1 MLYLVGTP
9 IGNFNDMTYRAV
21 ETLKN
26 VDLIA
31 AEDTRNT
38 LNLLNHFDIKTKIT
52 SYHEHNKSS
61 KGQQLLEMLLE
72 GKDVAIVTDA
82 GMPAISDPG
91 EDIVKLCIDNNIEVT
106 TVPGPTAFVSAL
118 VMSGLPTK
126 GVVFEGFLSAK
137 NSEREKR
144 LTELKEYKETV
155 IFYEAPHKLLR
166 TLEHIKNVFGD
177 RDISVSR
184 EITKKFEETIRG
196 KISDVIKHFTENNPK
211 GEFVLVLSG
220 AEEKE
225 EVYITS
231 VTQHVDE
238 LISQGM
244 DKKTAI
250 AEVAKLRK
258 IPKRNVYNEY
268 ENQWLT
274 NCKQSVNVT
283 TVLHKYYKIT
293 WHVTQDMV

>member
-9 IGNFNDMTYRAV
+9 IGNFDDMTYRAV
-21 ETLKN
+21 ETLSK

-38 LNLLNHFDIKTKIT
+38 LNLLNHFEIKTKLT
-52 SYHEHNKSS
+52 SYHEHNKAS
-61 KGQQLLEMLLE
+61 KGKQLLDVLLD

-91 EDIVKLCIDNNIEVT
+91 EDIVKLCIENNIEIT

-144 LTELKEYKETV
+144 LSELKDYKETI

-166 TLEHIKNVFGD
+166 TLEHIKSVFGD
-177 RDISVSR
+177 REISVSR

-196 KISDVIKHFTENNPK
+196 KISEVITKYTDNNPR
-211 GEFVLVLSG
+211 GEFVLVVSG

-225 EVYITS
+225 EVYIIS
-231 VTQHVDE
+231 VVEHVE
-238 LISQGM
+238 QLISDGM

-268 ENQWLT
+268 ENR
-274 NCKQSVNVT
+274 
-283 TVLHKYYKIT
+283 
-293 WHVTQDMV
+293 

>member
-9 IGNFNDMTYRAV
+9 IGNFDDMTYRAV
-21 ETLKN
+21 EILSR

-38 LNLLNHFDIKTKIT
+38 LNLLNHFDIKTKLT
-52 SYHEHNKSS
+52 SYHEHNKAQ
-61 KGQQLLEMLLE
+61 KGQQLIELLLN
-72 GKDVAIVTDA
+72 GKDVAVVTDA

-91 EDIVKLCIDNNIEVT
+91 EDIVKLCIDNNIDIT
-106 TVPGPTAFVSAL
+106 TIPGPTAFVSAA

-126 GVVFEGFLSAK
+126 GMLFEGFLSAK

-144 LTELKEYKETV
+144 LNELKDYKETI

-166 TLEHIKNVFGD
+166 TLEHIKGVFGD
-177 RDISVSR
+177 RQISVSR
-184 EITKKFEETIRG
+184 EITKKFEETLRG
-196 KISDVIKHFTENNPK
+196 KISEIIEHFTVNNPK
-211 GEFVLVLSG
+211 GEFVLVISG

-225 EVYITS
+225 EVYIIS
-231 VTQHVDE
+231 VIQHVDM
-238 LISQGM
+238 LIDGGM
-244 DKKTAI
+244 DKKSAI

-268 ENQWLT
+268 ENR
-274 NCKQSVNVT
+274 
-283 TVLHKYYKIT
+283 
-293 WHVTQDMV
+293 

>member
-9 IGNFNDMTYRAV
+9 IGNFDDMTYRAV

-38 LNLLNHFDIKTKIT
+38 LNLLNHFDIKTKLT
-52 SYHEHNKSS
+52 SYHEHNKAS
-61 KGQQLLEMLLE
+61 KGQQLLQLLLE
-72 GKDVAIVTDA
+72 GKDIAVVTDA

-91 EDIVKLCIDNNIEVT
+91 EDIVKLCIENNVEIT

-144 LTELKEYKETV
+144 LQQLKDYKETI
-155 IFYEAPHKLLR
+155 IFYEAPHKLIR
-166 TLEHIKNVFGD
+166 TLENIKEVFGD
-177 RDISVSR
+177 REISVSR

-196 KISDVIKHFTENNPK
+196 NISYVIEHFNENNPR
-211 GEFVLVLSG
+211 GEFVLVVSG
-220 AEEKE
+220 AMEKE
-225 EVYITS
+225 VVYIIS
-231 VTQHVDE
+231 VIEHVDQ
-238 LISQGM
+238 LISNGM

-258 IPKRNVYNEY
+258 IPKRVVYNEY
-268 ENQWLT
+268 ENQ
-274 NCKQSVNVT
+274 
-283 TVLHKYYKIT
+283 
-293 WHVTQDMV
+293 

>member
-9 IGNFNDMTYRAV
+9 IGNFDDMTYRAV
-21 ETLKN
+21 ETLSK

-38 LNLLNHFDIKTKIT
+38 LNLLNHFDIKTKLT
-52 SYHEHNKSS
+52 SYHEHNKAS
-61 KGQQLLEMLLE
+61 KGQQILELLLD
-72 GKDVAIVTDA
+72 GKDIAIVTDA

-91 EDIVKLCIDNNIEVT
+91 EDIVKLCIENNIEIT

-144 LTELKEYKETV
+144 LQELKDYKETV

-166 TLEHIKNVFGD
+166 TLEHIKEVFGD
-177 RDISVSR
+177 REISISR
-184 EITKKFEETIRG
+184 EITKKFEENIRG
-196 KISDVIKHFTENNPK
+196 TLSEVIEHFNINNPR
-211 GEFVLVLSG
+211 GEFVLVVKG

-231 VTQHVDE
+231 VVEHVDQ
-238 LISQGM
+238 LILEGF

-250 AEVAKLRK
+250 SEVAKLRK

-268 ENQWLT
+268 ENR
-274 NCKQSVNVT
+274 
-283 TVLHKYYKIT
+283 
-293 WHVTQDMV
+293 

>member
-9 IGNFNDMTYRAV
+9 IGNFDDMTFRAV
-21 ETLKN
+21 ETLKK

-38 LNLLNHFDIKTKIT
+38 LNLLNHFDIKTKVT
-52 SYHEHNKSS
+52 SYHEHNKAS
-61 KGQQLLEMLLE
+61 KGQQLMELLLD
-72 GKDVAIVTDA
+72 GKDIAIVTDA

-91 EDIVKLCIDNNIEVT
+91 EDIVKLCIENNVEIT

-126 GVVFEGFLSAK
+126 GVFFEGFLSAK
-137 NSEREKR
+137 TSEREKR
-144 LTELKEYKETV
+144 LQELKECKDTI

-166 TLEHIKNVFGD
+166 TLEHIKTVFGD
-177 RDISVSR
+177 RQMSVSR
-184 EITKKFEETIRG
+184 EITKKFEETVRG
-196 KISDVIKHFTENNPK
+196 KISKVIEHFTSNNPR
-211 GEFVLVLSG
+211 GEFVLVIEG

-225 EVYITS
+225 EVYIIS
-231 VTQHVDE
+231 VIEHVDK

-244 DKKTAI
+244 DKKSAI

-268 ENQWLT
+268 EN
-274 NCKQSVNVT
+274 N
-283 TVLHKYYKIT
+283 
-293 WHVTQDMV
+293 

>member
-9 IGNFNDMTYRAV
+9 IGNFDDMTYRAV
-21 ETLKN
+21 DVLAK

-38 LNLLNHFDIKTKIT
+38 LNLLNHFEIKTKLT
-52 SYHEHNKSS
+52 SYHEHNKAS
-61 KGQQLLEMLLE
+61 KGQQLLDVLLE

-91 EDIVKLCIDNNIEVT
+91 EDIVKLCIENNIEIT

-144 LTELKEYKETV
+144 LTELKDYKETI

-177 RDISVSR
+177 REISVSR
-184 EITKKFEETIRG
+184 EITKKFEETVRG
-196 KISDVIKHFTENNPK
+196 KISEVITNFTDNNPR
-211 GEFVLVLSG
+211 GEFVLVVSG

-225 EVYITS
+225 EVYIIS
-231 VTQHVDE
+231 VIEHVE
-238 LISQGM
+238 QLISMGM

-250 AEVAKLRK
+250 TEVAKLRK

-268 ENQWLT
+268 ENR
-274 NCKQSVNVT
+274 
-283 TVLHKYYKIT
+283 
-293 WHVTQDMV
+293 

>member
-9 IGNFNDMTYRAV
+9 IGNFDDMTYRAV

-38 LNLLNHFDIKTKIT
+38 LNLLNHFNIKTKLT
-52 SYHEHNKSS
+52 SYHEHNKAS
-61 KGQQLLEMLLE
+61 KGQHLIELLLD
-72 GKDVAIVTDA
+72 GKNIAIVTDA

-91 EDIVKLCIDNNIEVT
+91 EDIVKLCIENNIDVT
-106 TVPGPTAFVSAL
+106 TIPGPTAFVSAL

-137 NSEREKR
+137 NSERERR
-144 LTELKEYKETV
+144 LLELKEYKETIV
-155 IFYEAPHKLLR
+155 FYEAPHKLLR
-166 TLEHIKNVFGD
+166 TLEHINTIFGD
-177 RDISVSR
+177 REISVSR

-196 KISDVIKHFTENNPK
+196 KISDVIQHFSDNNPR
-211 GEFVLVLSG
+211 GEFVLVVKG

-225 EVYITS
+225 EVYIMS
-231 VTQHVDE
+231 VIEHVDQ
-238 LISQGM
+238 LISEGL
-244 DKKTAI
+244 DKKSAI
-250 AEVAKLRK
+250 AEVAKLRN

-268 ENQWLT
+268 ENR
-274 NCKQSVNVT
+274 
-283 TVLHKYYKIT
+283 
-293 WHVTQDMV
+293 

>member
-9 IGNFNDMTYRAV
+9 IGNLDDMTYRAV

-38 LNLLNHFDIKTKIT
+38 LNLLNHFDIKTKVT
-52 SYHEHNKSS
+52 SYHEHNKAS
-61 KGQQLLEMLLE
+61 KGQQLLEMLKD
-72 GKDVAIVTDA
+72 GKNIAVVTDA
-82 GMPAISDPG
+82 GMPVISDPG
-91 EDIVKLCIDNNIEVT
+91 EDIVKLCIENNIEVT

-118 VMSGLPTK
+118 VMSGMTTK
-126 GVVFEGFLSAK
+126 GALFEGFLSAK

-144 LTELKEYKETV
+144 LQELKDYRETI

-166 TLEHIKNVFGD
+166 TLEHIKEVFGD
-177 RDISVSR
+177 RNISVSR
-184 EITKKFEETIRG
+184 EITKKFEETKRG
-196 KISDVIKHFTENNPK
+196 RISEIIEYFENNSPR
-211 GEFVLVLSG
+211 GEFVLVSEG

-231 VTQHVDE
+231 VIDHVNQ

-244 DKKTAI
+244 DKKNAI

-258 IPKRNVYNEY
+258 IPKRIVYNEY
-268 ENQWLT
+268 ENQ
-274 NCKQSVNVT
+274 
-283 TVLHKYYKIT
+283 
-293 WHVTQDMV
+293 

>member
-9 IGNFNDMTYRAV
+9 IGNFDDMTYRAV
-21 ETLKN
+21 ETLSK

-38 LNLLNHFDIKTKIT
+38 LNLLNHFEIKTKLT
-52 SYHEHNKSS
+52 SYHEHNKAS
-61 KGQQLLEMLLE
+61 KGKQLLDVLLE

-91 EDIVKLCIDNNIEVT
+91 EDIVKLCIENNIEIT

-144 LTELKEYKETV
+144 LSELKDYKETI

-166 TLEHIKNVFGD
+166 TLEHIKSVFGD
-177 RDISVSR
+177 REISVSR

-196 KISDVIKHFTENNPK
+196 KISEVITKYTDNNPR
-211 GEFVLVLSG
+211 GEFVLVVSG

-225 EVYITS
+225 EGYIIS
-231 VTQHVDE
+231 VVEHVE
-238 LISQGM
+238 QLISDGM

-268 ENQWLT
+268 ENR
-274 NCKQSVNVT
+274 
-283 TVLHKYYKIT
+283 
-293 WHVTQDMV
+293 

>member
-9 IGNFNDMTYRAV
+9 IGNLDDMTYRAV
-21 ETLKN
+21 ETLKK

-38 LNLLNHFDIKTKIT
+38 LNLLNHFDIKTKLT
-52 SYHEHNKSS
+52 SYHEHNKAS
-61 KGQQLLEMLLE
+61 KGQQLLELLFE
-72 GKDVAIVTDA
+72 GKDIAIVTDA

-91 EDIVKLCIDNNIEVT
+91 EDIVKLCIENNIEIT

-126 GVVFEGFLSAK
+126 GFVFEGFLSAK

-144 LTELKEYKETV
+144 LQELKDCKETI

-166 TLEHIKNVFGD
+166 TLNHIKEVFGD
-177 RDISVSR
+177 REISVSR
-184 EITKKFEETIRG
+184 EITKKFEETLRG
-196 KISDVIKHFTENNPK
+196 KISLITEHFNENNPR
-211 GEFVLVLSG
+211 GEFVLVVNG

-225 EVYITS
+225 KVYIIS
-231 VTQHVDE
+231 VTDHVDQF
-238 LISQGM
+238 ISRGM

-258 IPKRNVYNEY
+258 IPKRVVYNEY
-268 ENQWLT
+268 ENQ
-274 NCKQSVNVT
+274 
-283 TVLHKYYKIT
+283 
-293 WHVTQDMV
+293 

>member
-9 IGNFNDMTYRAV
+9 IGNFDDMTYRAV
-21 ETLKN
+21 ETLSK

-38 LNLLNHFDIKTKIT
+38 LNLLNHFEIKTKLT
-52 SYHEHNKSS
+52 SYHEHNKAS
-61 KGQQLLEMLLE
+61 KGKQLLDVLLE

-91 EDIVKLCIDNNIEVT
+91 EDIVKLCIENNIEIT

-144 LTELKEYKETV
+144 LSELKDYKETI

-166 TLEHIKNVFGD
+166 TLEHIKSVFGD
-177 RDISVSR
+177 REISVSR

-196 KISDVIKHFTENNPK
+196 KISEVITKYTDNNPR
-211 GEFVLVLSG
+211 GEFVLVVSG

-225 EVYITS
+225 VVYIIS
-231 VTQHVDE
+231 VVEHVE
-238 LISQGM
+238 QLISDGM

-268 ENQWLT
+268 ENR
-274 NCKQSVNVT
+274 
-283 TVLHKYYKIT
+283 
-293 WHVTQDMV
+293 

>member
-38 LNLLNHFDIKTKIT
+38 LNLLNHFDIKTKLT
-52 SYHEHNKSS
+52 SYHEHNKVS
-61 KGQQLLEMLLE
+61 KGQQLLELLIE
-72 GKDVAIVTDA
+72 GKDIAVVTDA

-91 EDIVKLCIDNNIEVT
+91 EDIVKLCIENNIKIT
-106 TVPGPTAFVSAL
+106 TIPGPTAFVSAL
-118 VMSGLPTK
+118 VMSGLPSK
-126 GVVFEGFLSAK
+126 GVIFEGFLSAK

-144 LTELKEYKETV
+144 LVELRDYRETI

-166 TLEHIKNVFGD
+166 TLEHIKNIFGD
-177 RDISVSR
+177 RNLSVSR
-184 EITKKFEETIRG
+184 EITKKFEETVRG
-196 KISDVIKHFTENNPK
+196 KISEVVEHFTKNIPK
-211 GEFVLVLSG
+211 GEFVLVVSG

-225 EVYITS
+225 EVYIIS

-268 ENQWLT
+268 ENR
-274 NCKQSVNVT
+274 
-283 TVLHKYYKIT
+283 
-293 WHVTQDMV
+293 